1 MCSASGTPSRARARA
16 PPAAARCFSPPC
28 LAVRQLT
35 ILCDGRLFGQ
45 AQCRKDNLRRDEWQF
60 ASRRVGHAGCATRA
74 RREGVACSPR
84 PPPHRPRAPCHPFRA
99 RRLARG
105 HGGALWRQP
114 APCCALRGRVA
125 APCAARAPAQRS
137 AAPLR
142 GLFPSVPACY
152 PQDAHTIALG
162 LPGAA
167 DVSFFAVY
175 DGHGGALVSSLASQQ
190 VRSLPHT
197 FCSRGFCLSK
207 GGAVPPV
214 LVAHRRGP

>member
-1 MCSASGTPSRARARA
+1 MTRRWAGWSGR
-16 PPAAARCFSPPC
+16 
-28 LAVRQLT
+28 
-35 ILCDGRLFGQ
+35 
-45 AQCRKDNLRRDEWQF
+45 
-60 ASRRVGHAGCATRA
+60 
-74 RREGVACSPR
+74 
-84 PPPHRPRAPCHPFRA
+84 
-99 RRLARG
+99 
-105 HGGALWRQP
+105 
-114 APCCALRGRVA
+114 
-125 APCAARAPAQRS
+125 AARAPAQRS

-207 GGAVPPV
+207 GELYRPFLSRTDAAPDERVGGRPAIFFMCAFPPV
-214 LVAHRRGP
+214 FLRRC